1 MEVRQTGET
10 PVPPPAARGQ
20 TAGAAAPDA
29 QTGRLGLGVHELDRV
44 GADASAARPSDD
56 SVASAADSSEEMF
69 LWIS

>member
-1 MEVRQTGET
+1 MEARQTGET
-10 PVPPPAARGQ
+10 PRPSTGSQATDRR
-20 TAGAAAPDA
+20 AAAPDA